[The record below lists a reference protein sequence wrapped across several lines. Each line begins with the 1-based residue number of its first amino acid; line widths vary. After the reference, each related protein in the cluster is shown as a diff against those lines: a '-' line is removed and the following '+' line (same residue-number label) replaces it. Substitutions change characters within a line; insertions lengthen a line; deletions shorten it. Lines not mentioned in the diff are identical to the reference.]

1 MSFGLGFYLIM
12 VAKSDGMGMATLRDA
27 VYAPKL
33 TCSFMEAISRTTSS
47 LDSFRFSTKD
57 VLFTRKGYVDNHHIK
72 GGIEDFW
79 PIPGE
84 LQEKS

>member
-12 VAKSDGMGMATLRDA
+12 MAKLDGMRMATPTRCG
-27 VYAPKL
+27 YAPKL
-33 TCSFMEAISRTTSS
+33 TGSFMEAISRTTNS